1 MYTYKK
7 LNADEFS
14 IVLEMNESFR
24 SGFIDEREAQRFLSD
39 ERNWLFAAVDDGHII
54 GFAYG
59 YELKRLD
66 RSEPMLYIHEVGVKE
81 NYQRQ
86 GIGYRMMKAML
97 DECHRRGICKCFLT
111 TYQNNTAAN
120 ALYRKL
126 GGCVPEES
134 QGNDTVYW
142 FQTV

>member
-14 IVLEMNESFR
+14 MVLEMNESFR

-39 ERNWLFAAVDDGHII
+39 ERNWLFAAVDDDHII

-86 GIGYRMMKAML
+86 GDRIQNDESHAGRMPCKGYLQMFPYNIS
-97 DECHRRGICKCFLT
+97 E
-111 TYQNNTAAN
+111 
-120 ALYRKL
+120 
-126 GGCVPEES
+126 
-134 QGNDTVYW
+134 
-142 FQTV
+142 